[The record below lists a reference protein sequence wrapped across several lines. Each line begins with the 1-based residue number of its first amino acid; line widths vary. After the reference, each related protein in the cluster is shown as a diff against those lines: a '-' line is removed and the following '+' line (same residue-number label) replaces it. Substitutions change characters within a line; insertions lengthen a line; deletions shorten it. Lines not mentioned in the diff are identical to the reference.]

1 MEEKIEAIKKWLG
14 TGSINIFG
22 LPMSG
27 KDTVGIKL
35 AEMLGARFLSSGI
48 IIRAMEQEQNQHYTD
63 SGQLIPNDVFYK
75 WVLPYFSRSDLADA
89 PLVLSSVG
97 RWSGEENY
105 VMNAADDGGH
115 PIKAV
120 VLLNISEADVTERWN
135 IVREQGVRESGE
147 ITKREDDKRREV
159 FDTRI
164 KEFNEKTVPVLKHYQ
179 ELGLLVPVQADMTRE
194 EVLNL
199 VVEKLYEYSLKN

>member
-120 VLLNISEADVTERWN
+120 VVLNISEADVTERWN